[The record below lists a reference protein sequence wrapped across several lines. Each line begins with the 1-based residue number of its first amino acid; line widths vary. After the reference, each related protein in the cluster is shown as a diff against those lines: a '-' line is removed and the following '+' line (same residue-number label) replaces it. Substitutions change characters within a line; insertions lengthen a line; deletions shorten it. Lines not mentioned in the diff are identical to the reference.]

1 MIAANWTPN
10 CCQLAV
16 VSTDRDNRQADGQTD
31 GQTDR
36 QAGRLADRQTGRL
49 ADRQAGRQSSS
60 LKAACRVSYAV
71 AVLVCVCHFVSLL
84 MQLEC
89 SQCSKSSL
97 AYIACA
103 VMQCPCNHAGACKPR
118 MSWLLD
124 PSLYNF
130 GPELISCTALFT
142 TIETLPSSHPM
153 PCSCVN
159 CQNRFPLKHSANI
172 LHNGC
177 KTADQNTLQ
186 ITPLVSTVMHV
197 T

>member
-1 MIAANWTPN
+1 MTGTDGRTIEW
-10 CCQLAV
+10 
-16 VSTDRDNRQADGQTD
+16 TDR
-31 GQTDR
+31 QTDR
-36 QAGRLADRQTGRL
+36 QAGWQT
-49 ADRQAGRQSSS
+49 DRQAGWQTGRQAGS
-60 LKAACRVSYAV
+60 LQVSRQHAV
-71 AVLVCVCHFVSLL
+71 SAMQWLSLSVCHFVSLL

-103 VMQCPCNHAGACKPR
+103 AMQCPCNHAGACKPR

-142 TIETLPSSHPM
+142 TIESLPSSHPM

-159 CQNRFPLKHSANI
+159 CQNRPPLKHSANI